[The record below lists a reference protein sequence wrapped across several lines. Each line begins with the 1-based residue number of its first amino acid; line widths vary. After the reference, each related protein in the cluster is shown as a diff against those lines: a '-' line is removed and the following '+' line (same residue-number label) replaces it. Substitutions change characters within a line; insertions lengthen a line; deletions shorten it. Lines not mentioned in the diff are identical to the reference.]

1 MQAVPPCSLQLFI
14 NQKNRRVKMKKI
26 KLNLIAFI
34 IISFVLGSCQKEV
47 TNTDART
54 AADADINAKKTTG
67 PATVSVFATGF
78 NNPRGIRLGPDGN
91 FYVAEA
97 GLGGTENHD
106 AECPALVPPDGPYL
120 GSPTG
125 GRLSR
130 VSPEGARTTVTDQFP
145 TVKSNFGDVLGVQDV
160 AFIGNT
166 MYVLFYGGC
175 GHGVPSLP
183 TGIARVNA
191 DATYTLIANLENWR
205 VTHPVA
211 HPATYDN
218 DPGGAWNNMIS
229 IRNDLYA
236 VDANHGE
243 IVKVTTDG
251 VISRVV
257 DISAEYGH
265 IVPTALAY
273 HGNLYMGNL
282 GLFPIVDGSTN
293 IYKIS
298 AGGQIKVVATGLTT
312 VIGLVIDNWNRM
324 YVLEMSTGNDF
335 PTPGT
340 GRIVRIDPNG
350 SKEVIVTGLSN
361 PTALTIGQDGNLYVL
376 NWSFGAGEGAGQVL
390 KVTL

>member
-1 MQAVPPCSLQLFI
+1 
-14 NQKNRRVKMKKI
+14 MKKI
-26 KLNLIAFI
+26 KLNLVAFI

-47 TNTDART
+47 TNDGAELRTDASLNT
-54 AADADINAKKTTG
+54 KKSTG
-67 PATVSVFATGF
+67 PASVTVFATGF
-78 NNPRGIRLGPDGN
+78 SNPRGLRLGPDGN
-91 FYVAEA
+91 LYVAEA
-97 GLGGTENHD
+97 GLGGTENHS
-106 AECPALVPPDGPYL
+106 AECPELVPTDGPYF

-130 VSPEGARTTVTDQFP
+130 VSPEGARTTVTDQLP
-145 TVKSNFGDVLGVQDV
+145 TFKSNFGDVFGVQDV

-166 MYVLFYGGC
+166 MYVAFYGGC

-191 DATYTLIANLENWR
+191 DGTYTLIADLQSWR
-205 VTHPVA
+205 VNHPVA

-218 DPGGAWNNMIS
+218 DPGGVWNNI
-229 IRNDLYA
+229 IAARNDLYV

-273 HGNLYMGNL
+273 HGNVYMGNL
-282 GLFPIVDGSTN
+282 GRFPIVDGSSN

-298 AGGQIKVVATGLTT
+298 ASGQIKVVATGLTA
-312 VIGLVIDNWNRM
+312 VIGLVIDDRNRM

-376 NWSFGAGEGAGQVL
+376 NWSFGAGAGEGQVL